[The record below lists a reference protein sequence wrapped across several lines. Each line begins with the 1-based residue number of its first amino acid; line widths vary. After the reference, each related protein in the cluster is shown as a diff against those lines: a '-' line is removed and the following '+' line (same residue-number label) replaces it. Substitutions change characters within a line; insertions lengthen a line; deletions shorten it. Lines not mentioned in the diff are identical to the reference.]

1 VGGNEREGR
10 EVRREGAGDN
20 VSYRIID
27 AEQRSAEWF
36 DARLGRLTASDA
48 PKMMATVQK
57 GEAAARRDLRIRLV
71 CERLTGRSAEEPFT
85 NADMERGIAL
95 EPQARIAYEFHSG
108 ANVKP
113 IGFLQHAEHLAGASP
128 DGIIGTPE
136 AIDGLVEIKCP
147 RSARHLT
154 YLRDGK
160 VPTEHLPQLLHQLW
174 VSGAPYVDF
183 VSFDAAMPERLQL
196 FVVRLEADPA
206 KLADYEKKALAFLA
220 EVETEYRAVKFIA
233 EPSAVMAEVVA

>member
-1 VGGNEREGR
+1 M
-10 EVRREGAGDN
+10 
-20 VSYRIID
+20 SYRIID
-27 AEQRSAEWF
+27 AEQRSAAWF
-36 DARLGRLTASDA
+36 ESRLGRLTASDA
-48 PKMMATVQK
+48 AKMTATIQK

-71 CERLTGRSAEEPFT
+71 CERLTGRSAEEPYT
-85 NADMERGIAL
+85 NGDMERGIAL

-113 IGFLQHAEHLAGASP
+113 IGFLQHVEHMAGASP

-136 AIDGLVEIKCP
+136 AIEGLVEIKCP

-160 VPTEHLPQLLHQLW
+160 VPAEHMPQLLHQLW

-183 VSFDAAMPERLQL
+183 VSFDAEMPEKLQL
-196 FVVRLEADPA
+196 FVVRLGRDAE
-206 KLADYEKKALAFLA
+206 KLADYERKALAFLA
-220 EVETEYRAVKFIA
+220 EVEHELLAIQTMASPAQQLKAVLA
-233 EPSAVMAEVVA
+233 